1 MQKALSSNRRYNDRF
16 WLLNNFF
23 VADYK
28 FSNIKSE
35 RDNTM
40 ALTGKNFIAGEWSGD
55 ISNGFM
61 STNAISNE
69 ALPTTFADATETEIE
84 QAITSADRAF
94 RSYSQLSSAKR
105 AHFLRTIGEQITALG
120 DELVDIACAETGLPA
135 MRIQGERGRTIGQLN
150 LFADLLESG
159 EYQGVFDLAD
169 SDRQPL
175 PKPDT
180 RLGYL
185 PLGVVSVFAA
195 SNFPLAF
202 STAGGDTASALAAGC
217 PVVMKAHAAHPG
229 TAELVG
235 RAIGNAIMLCEIDH
249 GVFSLIQGKN
259 YAISTQIV
267 THPLVKAVGFTGSE
281 RVGMILQQQINQRAE
296 PIPFYGEL
304 GSVNPQF
311 ILKNKLQE
319 DNSEIA
325 NALVASLMMA
335 QGQFCTSPGIWAVI
349 DDQASSSAV
358 KCFIETATSAIKN
371 TEAGVMLTSGI
382 AASYKAAVNEWQA
395 LDGVEL
401 VAQGQPS
408 ATAHLCSAALF
419 TTSFTTFAKN
429 TILHEEVFGASALIV
444 RCADHNE
451 MMQLVALLKG
461 NLTATI
467 HGLDNDMEHAQN
479 VAQMLV
485 HKVGRLIYN
494 QMPTGVEVCASMNHG
509 GPFPAST
516 NIRSTSVGSEAI
528 KRFQRPICYQ
538 NMPQELLPP
547 LLRNS

>member
-1 MQKALSSNRRYNDRF
+1 M
-16 WLLNNFF
+16 
-23 VADYK
+23 
-28 FSNIKSE
+28 E

-40 ALTGKNFIAGEWSGD
+40 ILKGKNLIAGEWSGD
-55 ISNGFM
+55 TSNGFT
-61 STNAISNE
+61 STDAITNE
-69 ALPTTFADATETEIE
+69 ALPTIFSDATVTEIE
-84 QAITSADRAF
+84 QAITAANTAF
-94 RSYSQLSSAKR
+94 TSYSQLSCAKR
-105 AHFLRTIGEQITALG
+105 AHFLRTIGEQIIALG
-120 DELVDIACAETGLPA
+120 DDLVEIACAETGLPA
-135 MRIQGERGRTIGQLN
+135 IRIQGERGRTVGQLS

-159 EYQGVFDLAD
+159 EYQGVFDVAD
-169 SDRQPL
+169 ADRQPL

-185 PLGVVSVFAA
+185 PLGVVGVFAA

-217 PVVMKAHAAHPG
+217 PVIMKAHAAHPG

-235 RAIGNAIMLCEIDH
+235 RAIGHAIALCEIDK

-281 RVGMILQQQINQRAE
+281 RVGMILQQQINQREE

-311 ILKNKLQE
+311 ILENKLKEEATQLA
-319 DNSEIA
+319 S
-325 NALVASLMMA
+325 ALVASLMMA

-349 DDQASSSAV
+349 DDQVSSSAV
-358 KCFIETATSAIKN
+358 ERFIETATSAIKN
-371 TEAGVMLTSGI
+371 TDAGVMLTSGI
-382 AASYKAAVNEWQA
+382 ATSYQAAVHEWQA

-401 VAQGQPS
+401 IAQGQQS
-408 ATAHLCSAALF
+408 SIKHLCSAALF
-419 TTSFTTFAKN
+419 STSFTTFAKN
-429 TILHEEVFGASALIV
+429 KRLHEEVFGASALIV
-444 RCADHNE
+444 RCVDHNE
-451 MMQLVALLKG
+451 MMQLVASLKG

-467 HGLDNDMEHAQN
+467 HGLDSDLAQAQI
-479 VAQMLV
+479 VAKMLA

-538 NMPQELLPP
+538 NMPQALLPA
-547 LLRNS
+547 LLKNT